1 MKLPPQ
7 LFQDLQEAIAR
18 RTVAGDVVANK
29 IELGMLNTRLVQMG
43 FAVWTTGPGNH
54 DQPAMVAYR
63 EPGHIAAST
72 LAMYNHYDV
81 EPVHGR
87 PWLTDPWLL
96 TERDGRL
103 FGRGIGDNKGVLYSR
118 MHVIQQMIERGA
130 ALPGLL
136 WLIQGEEEVGPELA
150 YVPFRDAITKHCP
163 TLFLEETGYHRG
175 STPLVLT
182 QGTPPSLRVLL
193 AAVGDRYFLEQ
204 RTLNKSY
211 QKNPCPFITS
221 IPPGGTYLAF
231 GPNDEHSRIH
241 RSNES
246 VSEALLASYLQ
257 HFGSFLEVLAE
268 GPVVPIA

>member
-18 RTVAGDVVANK
+18 RTVAGDKVANTT
-29 IELGMLNTRLVQMG
+29 ELGLLKGRLVQMG
-43 FAVWTTGPGNH
+43 FEVSTTGPGNH
-54 DQPAMVAYR
+54 GQPAMVAYR
-63 EPGHIAAST
+63 APDLASSST

-81 EPVHGR
+81 EPIHGR
-87 PWLTDPWLL
+87 PWLADPWFL

-150 YVPFRDAITKHCP
+150 YDPFKDAIKKHRP

-193 AAVGDRYFLEQ
+193 AAVGDRHIVEQ

-246 VSEALLASYLQ
+246 VSEALLVSYLQ
-257 HFGSFLEVLAE
+257 QFESLLLEIRE
-268 GPVVPIA
+268 GPPLAH